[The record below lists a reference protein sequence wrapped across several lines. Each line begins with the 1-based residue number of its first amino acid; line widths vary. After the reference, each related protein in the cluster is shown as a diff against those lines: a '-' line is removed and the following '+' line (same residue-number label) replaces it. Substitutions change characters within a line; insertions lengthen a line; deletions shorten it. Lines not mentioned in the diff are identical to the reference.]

1 MTTLRQL
8 LLPGIS
14 AGSRPRL
21 EYGGDIGHG
30 KRKQARPFSSHR
42 PMHLVLRSSRARGS
56 WSLRRKVNETAI
68 AEEIEEAARRFGVKI
83 YERATTETHLHLL
96 VRARSRES
104 LSNFLRVVGGRVA
117 QRVTGAHKG
126 QPCQGFWDEAA
137 WSRVV
142 AWGRDFNSVRAYVLL
157 NLFETMGLVPL
168 RSRRTTR
175 RNPIPS
181 AVRLQ

>member
-1 MTTLRQL
+1 MTRLRQL

-14 AGSRPRL
+14 DCSRPRL

-42 PMHLVLRSSRARGS
+42 PMHLVLRSSCARGA
-56 WSLRRKVNETAI
+56 WSLRRRANEAAI

-104 LSNFLRVVGGRVA
+104 LSNFLRVVGGRIA

-126 QPCQGFWDEAA
+126 QPCQGFWDEVA

-142 AWGRDFNSVRAYVLL
+142 AWGRDFKAVCAYVVL
-157 NLFETMGLVPL
+157 NLFETMGLVPR
-168 RSRRTTR
+168 RSRRYTQ
-175 RNPIPS
+175 RNPLRS